1 MVIPP
6 IEDNLERSFKSETP
20 FINDAN
26 INGTAINFNEFIKI
40 VPKGL
45 IQFIT
50 NVFPPSKFKK
60 IDRIKPLKS
69 FQG

>member
-1 MVIPP
+1 MYVEMVIPP

-40 VPKGL
+40 QL
-45 IQFIT
+45 R
-50 NVFPPSKFKK
+50 NY
-60 IDRIKPLKS
+60 
-69 FQG
+69 